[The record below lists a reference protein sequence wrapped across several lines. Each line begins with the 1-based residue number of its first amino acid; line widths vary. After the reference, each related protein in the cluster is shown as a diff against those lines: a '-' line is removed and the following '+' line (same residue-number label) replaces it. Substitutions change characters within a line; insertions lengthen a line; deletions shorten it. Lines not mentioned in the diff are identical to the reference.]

1 MTKFEKVYRAYMSIE
16 TEEDLKRNN
25 LTLAAHEDLYVV
37 LWSLNNRHKSNTM
50 MSDVAK
56 WCEKHGLI
64 VTKEEDGIGWTIERD
79 E

>member
-16 TEEDLKRNN
+16 TAEDLKRNN

-50 MSDVAK
+50 MSDVAN